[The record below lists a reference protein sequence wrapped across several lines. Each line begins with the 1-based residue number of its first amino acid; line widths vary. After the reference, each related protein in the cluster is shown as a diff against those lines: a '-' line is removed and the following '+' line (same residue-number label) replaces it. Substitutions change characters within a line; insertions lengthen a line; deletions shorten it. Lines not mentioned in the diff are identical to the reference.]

1 MGRTS
6 RLSKPVCDTRNIC
19 HSVRYI
25 IIKHE
30 KAVDDCPKSFPNATE
45 LTLDFYRCVHSTLF
59 TTDALRHM
67 ISITHLQKLIIHN
80 NYLTVNEIVDVLLY
94 IPNIHTLSIIG
105 ISTTAKEISTLQKSE
120 KFRLVSEQNQIK
132 NVIISN
138 YSLMTI
144 KMLVDICL
152 ELQHLS
158 LSRFD
163 KSFIEIV
170 RYLLSKNARKYSDI
184 SSFSLRMFPFRLNNN
199 LMEKVKTLVQS
210 KKHIDDYSLKVLEN
224 EFYLWWS

>member
-6 RLSKPVCDTRNIC
+6 RLSRPVCDTGNIC

-25 IIKHE
+25 TIKNE

-59 TTDALRHM
+59 TTDALRHV
-67 ISITHLQKLIIHN
+67 ISITHLQKLIIRSYH
-80 NYLTVNEIVDVLLY
+80 LTFNEIVDVLLY
-94 IPNIHTLSIIG
+94 IPNIHTLG
-105 ISTTAKEISTLQKSE
+105 IPGIKTTAKEISTLQKSE

-138 YSLMTI
+138 YSLITV
-144 KMLVDICL
+144 KMFVELCPK
-152 ELQHLS
+152 LQHLS
-158 LSRFD
+158 SGTSQ

-170 RYLLSKNARKYSDI
+170 RYLLSKNSRKYSGI
-184 SSFSLRMFPFRLNNN
+184 SSFSLRIFPLNKK
-199 LMEKVKTLVQS
+199 LIKKVKTLVQS
-210 KKHIDDYSLKVLEN
+210 KKHIGDYSLKVLEN